1 MKCWTNLYEDCACLC
16 SFFLSC
22 VAKAIQIVET
32 MFSGEE
38 SNVLDKEIP

>member
-1 MKCWTNLYEDCACLC
+1 MKTVHVSALP
-16 SFFLSC
+16 FFLSC